1 MNPDRPAGPDDR
13 SLPPPR
19 ADETPFPAA
28 PSHDFT
34 VRRRTLI
41 ALLLAAIVLPCLY
54 VATMAWNDLRTR
66 EADATDATLRTVR
79 VAEEHAL
86 KVFDMNDALDA
97 RIVDGV
103 EDLDDDG
110 IRANEAQIHE
120 KLDTIGGGYPQVAA
134 VSIFGRDGEL
144 LASSRYSPP
153 PAVSIATRDDFVGI
167 RAGHVLDH
175 VSRVMQGQVSG
186 ETVFNTGIA
195 RHDPAGQFAG
205 LVSVALRPGYFD
217 KFYSELLGNDSPMAL
232 GLVRSDGAI
241 LAFEPPP
248 GAHAPHAKAAA
259 SATSNG
265 AQTASGASAAASNPA
280 GLSGGGSG
288 ASVAAAPAAITESS
302 PLAAALALG
311 KDAGVV
317 RMHSQL
323 LGDNAIV
330 AFRRVGAY
338 PVYVACLYRTS
349 AVWAAW
355 YRHLSVLIISMFTPS
370 IALWCVIWLSLRRLA
385 AEEEAWERWQAEAAM
400 RRSIESA
407 YRQSRKMEALGNL
420 VGSVAHDFNNLLM
433 IVSANVQI
441 ARRRGVTGF
450 ERELSAVERA
460 LKSGQSLTRQL
471 LGVARKQP
479 LRNETIPV
487 GRWLPASRELLRAS
501 LGAKVALVMDVDE
514 AVWPV
519 LVDVAEF
526 ELALINLAVN
536 ARDAM
541 PNGGRFTVRARNI
554 SFRPGEGFP
563 LDGEFVHVSLEDT
576 GVGMSPDV
584 LARAFEPLYTTKPK
598 GMGTGLGLP
607 QVFAFCERSGG
618 LAAIDSAIG
627 AGTSVHL
634 YLPRARAA
642 PAAPREAEPREH
654 SANPPQGLRV
664 LLVEDNDE
672 VAAGTEALL
681 QMMGHHI
688 TCANDAASALAFVDA
703 ARAARASDDDAPL
716 FDLVLSDIHMPGA
729 MNGIDLA
736 EALQARE
743 PALPVILVTGYAEE
757 LERTRGVDV
766 RVLSKP
772 FDIALLEKMLEAI
785 QHDRQTRARRE
796 RDATL

>member
-13 SLPPPR
+13 TLPPPR
-19 ADETPFPAA
+19 ADEVPFPAA

-110 IRANEAQIHE
+110 IRVNEAQIHE
-120 KLDTIGGGYPQVAA
+120 KLDAIGGGYPQVAA

-153 PAVSIATRDDFVGI
+153 PRVSIATRDDFVGI
-167 RAGHVLDH
+167 RDGRMLDH

-195 RHDPAGQFAG
+195 RHDAEGQFAG

-217 KFYSELLGNDSPMAL
+217 KFYSELLGDDSPMAL

-248 GAHAPHAKAAA
+248 GARAPRATLAQA
-259 SATSNG
+259 SASAASNG
-265 AQTASGASAAASNPA
+265 ASSPIGASTTASSSAGASGAST
-280 GLSGGGSG
+280 
-288 ASVAAAPAAITESS
+288 PAAITADS

-311 KDAGVV
+311 KEAGVV
-317 RMHSQL
+317 RMHSRL

-349 AVWAAW
+349 AIWSAW

-450 ERELSAVERA
+450 EREISAVERA

-514 AVWPV
+514 TVWPV
-519 LVDVAEF
+519 RVDVAEF

-563 LDGEFVHVSLEDT
+563 LDGEFVHVALEDT
-576 GVGMSPDV
+576 GVGMPPDV

-634 YLPRARAA
+634 YLPRASAA
-642 PAAPREAEPREH
+642 PAAQRETEPREH
-654 SANPPQGLRV
+654 STNPPQGLSV

-681 QMMGHHI
+681 QMMGHHV

-703 ARAARASDDDAPL
+703 ARAARASDDDAPH
-716 FDLVLSDIHMPGA
+716 FDLVLSDIHMPGT

-743 PALPVILVTGYAEE
+743 PGLPVILVTGYAEE

-785 QHDRQTRARRE
+785 QHDRQGRARRE

>member
-13 SLPPPR
+13 SLPPPLTEE
-19 ADETPFPAA
+19 APFPAA

-41 ALLLAAIVLPCLY
+41 ALLLAAIVLPCVY

-120 KLDTIGGGYPQVAA
+120 KLDAIGGGYPQVAA
-134 VSIFGRDGEL
+134 VSIFGRDGTL

-153 PAVSIATRDDFVGI
+153 PPVSIATRDDFVGI
-167 RAGHVLDH
+167 RDGRVLDH

-195 RHDPAGQFAG
+195 RHDAAGQFAG

-217 KFYSELLGNDSPMAL
+217 KFYSELLGDDSPMAL

-241 LAFEPPP
+241 LAFEPPR
-248 GAHAPHAKAAA
+248 AK
-259 SATSNG
+259 TV
-265 AQTASGASAAASNPA
+265 ASAASRATNTA
-280 GLSGGGSG
+280 GTAGT
-288 ASVAAAPAAITESS
+288 AAPAAITPGS
-302 PLAAALALG
+302 PFAAALALG
-311 KDAGVV
+311 KEAGVV
-317 RMHSQL
+317 RMHSRL
-323 LGDNAIV
+323 LGDDAIV

-338 PVYVACLYRTS
+338 PAYVTCLYRTS
-349 AVWAAW
+349 AIWSAW

-514 AVWPV
+514 TVWPV

-536 ARDAM
+536 GRDAM

-576 GVGMSPDV
+576 GVGMSSDV

-634 YLPRARAA
+634 YLPRASAA
-642 PAAPREAEPREH
+642 PAAQREAEPHEH

-681 QMMGHHI
+681 QMMGHHV
-688 TCANDAASALAFVDA
+688 TCANDAASALEFVDA
-703 ARAARASDDDAPL
+703 ARAARTSDDDAPR
-716 FDLVLSDIHMPGA
+716 FDLVLSDIHMPGT

-736 EALQARE
+736 EALQTRE
-743 PALPVILVTGYAEE
+743 PGLPVILVTGYAEE

-772 FDIALLEKMLEAI
+772 FDIALLEKMLETI

>member
-13 SLPPPR
+13 TPPPR
-19 ADETPFPAA
+19 AEEAPFPAA

-41 ALLLAAIVLPCLY
+41 ALLIAAIVLPCVY

-66 EADATDATLRTVR
+66 EADATDVTLRTVR

-103 EDLDDDG
+103 EDLDDNG

-144 LASSRYSPP
+144 LASSRFSPP
-153 PAVSIATRDDFVGI
+153 PPISIAAREDFVGI
-167 RAGHVLDH
+167 RAGRMLDH

-195 RHDPAGQFAG
+195 RHDATGAFAG
-205 LVSVALRPGYFD
+205 LVSVALRPSYFD
-217 KFYSELLGNDSPMAL
+217 KFYNELLGDDSPMAL
-232 GLVRSDGAI
+232 GLVRSDGAV

-248 GAHAPHAKAAA
+248 GARAARARGATGAA
-259 SATSNG
+259 SG
-265 AQTASGASAAASNPA
+265 APQAASAAAF
-280 GLSGGGSG
+280 SG
-288 ASVAAAPAAITESS
+288 AGGTGTRTIVAPSS
-302 PLAAALALG
+302 PFAAALAHNQES
-311 KDAGVV
+311 GVV
-317 RMHSQL
+317 RMRSPL

-338 PVYVACLYRTS
+338 PVYVACFYRTS
-349 AVWAAW
+349 AIWSAW

-433 IVSANVQI
+433 IVSTNVQI

-479 LRNETIPV
+479 LRNETIAV

-514 AVWPV
+514 AVWTV

-554 SFRPGEGFP
+554 AFRPGEGFP

-576 GVGMSPDV
+576 GVGMPPNV

-634 YLPRARAA
+634 YLPRASAA
-642 PAAPREAEPREH
+642 PAAQRETEQREH

-681 QMMGHHI
+681 QMMGHHV
-688 TCANDAASALAFVDA
+688 TCANDAASALEFVDA
-703 ARAARASDDDAPL
+703 ARVAPTSDDDAPR
-716 FDLVLSDIHMPGA
+716 FDLVLSDIHMPGT

-736 EALQARE
+736 EALRARE
-743 PALPVILVTGYAEE
+743 PGLPVILVTGYAEE

-785 QHDRQTRARRE
+785 QLDRQTRARRE